1 MFCLTFRWPIHVG
14 LHRHFLHEWIIV
26 TLPIATF
33 HVFVQKHHGGRMVV
47 PRLLERPTLTS
58 VKMYA
63 YYFEGHGRLPPFY
76 SFFSKVFF
84 SRCVNN
90 EKVCNIAQP

>member
-1 MFCLTFRWPIHVG
+1 
-14 LHRHFLHEWIIV
+14 
-26 TLPIATF
+26 
-33 HVFVQKHHGGRMVV
+33 MVV